1 MTGVFTYIAVTCDS
15 TGDVTF
21 ILDSSGSVGEENFD
35 RLRNFTI
42 AAVRDLEIDN
52 GFFRVAVVTFR
63 LA

>member
-1 MTGVFTYIAVTCDS
+1 MTCDS